1 MQPVKNFLERTKI
14 SVLVFLTT
22 QKSPNTYVTALKETI
37 EYSPFNLFVVSVRDL
52 KLNTVPLTYFLQY
65 FSERS

>member
-14 SVLVFLTT
+14 SVLVFLTA

-52 KLNTVPLTYFLQY
+52 KFDHLDMMEF
-65 FSERS
+65 FSMQQSK